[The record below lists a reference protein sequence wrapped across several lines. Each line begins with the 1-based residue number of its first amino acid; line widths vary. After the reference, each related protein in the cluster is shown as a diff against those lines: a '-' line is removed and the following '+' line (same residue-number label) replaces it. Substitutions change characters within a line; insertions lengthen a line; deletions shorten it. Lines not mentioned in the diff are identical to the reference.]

1 MNDEKIK
8 GDSKD
13 IEENKSIAA
22 VGYIWILCFI
32 PLLLKRDSKFAQFHA
47 KQALVLFI
55 VEVIVGFIVWVPF
68 IGWILGLAVLVL
80 AIMGILQAL
89 QGNYWEMP
97 LIGQF
102 AKKFNI

>member
-1 MNDEKIK
+1 MANEKPQ

-13 IEENKSIAA
+13 IEENKTVAA
-22 VGYIWILCFI
+22 IGYIWILCFV
-32 PLLLKRDSKFAQFHA
+32 PLLLKRDSKFAQHHG

-55 VEVIVGFIVWVPF
+55 VEVVVGFIVWIPF
-68 IGWILGLAVLVL
+68 LGWLLGLATLVL

-97 LIGQF
+97 IIGQF
-102 AKKFNI
+102 AKKINL

>member
-32 PLLLKRDSKFAQFHA
+32 PLFLKRDSKFAQFHA